1 MKEVKVTLQFDQH
14 SLGDCRRKKISRM
27 LRAPNGRVM
36 FLPSWWQALMRY
48 AAQVM
53 NRHHAAVR
61 DIDWDPI
68 IEGTPR
74 EYKRFY
80 APSRYTVHEAFFPGD
95 KIVVHA
101 VVPASLPLEDFSEL
115 LRIAG
120 RYKGISPYR
129 KGPYGTFDV
138 VDIEVKGAPL
148 QRGS

>member
-1 MKEVKVTLQFDQH
+1 
-14 SLGDCRRKKISRM
+14 
-27 LRAPNGRVM
+27 
-36 FLPSWWQALMRY
+36 
-48 AAQVM
+48 M